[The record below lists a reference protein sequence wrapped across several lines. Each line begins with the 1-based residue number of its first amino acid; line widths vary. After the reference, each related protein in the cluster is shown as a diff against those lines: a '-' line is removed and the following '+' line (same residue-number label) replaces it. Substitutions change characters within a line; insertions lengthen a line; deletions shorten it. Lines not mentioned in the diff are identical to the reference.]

1 MAYYDLNSI
10 YKHPKQNGYGK
21 DAAYKRFS
29 FLKGLS
35 FGSVLDVGSGPC
47 FLKTWLTENDITAE
61 YEAVDI
67 RPDTLALCDCPV
79 YEQIPKGRT
88 YDLVC
93 LFGTV
98 TYNIGHDEDSNKGM
112 LLHLLQQSKA
122 ACRSLL
128 LFTVFKE
135 STRQKYA
142 NSVPQD
148 FFVYFCPEEIDS
160 MMKSIGL
167 SKYAIMDNPQIDDQE
182 YFVLAS
188 VEA

>member
-1 MAYYDLNSI
+1 MINYSI
-10 YKHPKQNGYGK
+10 QSVYRTPQFNGYGK
-21 DAAYKRFS
+21 ECAYKRFS

-35 FGSVLDVGSGPC
+35 FGSVLDVGSGAC
-47 FLKTWLTENDITAE
+47 LLKNWLAENGFAVD

-67 RPDTLALCDCPV
+67 RPDALALCKCV
-79 YEQIPKGRT
+79 THQTIPANRA

-98 TYNIGHDEDSNKGM
+98 TYNIDHDEAANKAT
-112 LLHLLQQSKA
+112 LLHLLKQSKTV
-122 ACRSLL
+122 CRSLL

-135 STRQKYA
+135 SVRIRNKNTPFSDY
-142 NSVPQD
+142 
-148 FFVYFCPEEIDS
+148 FVCFSMEEIDGI
-160 MMKSIGL
+160 MAELGIP
-167 SKYAIMDNPQIDDQE
+167 KYTVVENPQLDEQE